1 MARRALGRGLDALI
15 PDRPLADEPARP
27 QLAELD
33 LELIRPNPRQ
43 PRDHFDDDAI
53 GGIAESLRLHGV
65 LQPIVVRRVEGG
77 YELIAGER
85 RWRAAQRKPWVRAAL
100 TPPAVVRDASPQES
114 LELALVENLHREDL
128 NPIEEALAYS
138 LLIDEMGLTQEEV
151 ASRVGRDR
159 SSIANTLRLLK
170 LPQRVQ
176 ELVVN
181 GALSMGHARA
191 ILGLQGGEAQTRLGE
206 ESVSAGLSVRQVES
220 RVRSLSKGEAKQQAK
235 TADDADVAAA
245 EEKLS
250 RVLGT
255 KVAIRGKERG
265 RLEIR
270 FTSMD
275 ELNRLYEML
284 LKSGRS

>member
-1 MARRALGRGLDALI
+1 MVRRALGRGLDALI
-15 PDRPLADEPARP
+15 PDRPPEVAPSRP

-33 LELIRPNPRQ
+33 IELIRPNPRQ
-43 PRDHFDDDAI
+43 PRDHFDDEAI
-53 GGIAESLRLHGV
+53 GVIAESLRLHGV

-85 RWRAAQRKPWVRAAL
+85 RWRAAQRAGLERV
-100 TPPAVVRDASPQES
+100 PAVVREASPQES

-128 NPIEEALAYS
+128 NPIEEALAYN
-138 LLIDEMGLTQEEV
+138 LLIDEMGLTQEDV

-170 LPQRVQ
+170 LPQPVQ
-176 ELVVN
+176 QLVVN
-181 GALSMGHARA
+181 GGLSMGHARA
-191 ILGLQGGEAQTRLGE
+191 ILGLHAADAQTRLGE
-206 ESVSAGLSVRQVES
+206 EVVAKGLSVRQVES
-220 RVRSLSKGEAKQQAK
+220 RVRSLTSGERRRQAR
-235 TADDADVAAA
+235 TAVDADVAAA

-250 RVLGT
+250 RALGT